1 MPDVKRQEISEE
13 FRKIRMDGFDA
24 EQKIKARNDK
34 TESFGNIIRGPA
46 HQCLD
51 EGQPVDDIQPRLS
64 GKGAAAPPHD
74 LHEPQAPSAALSDVL
89 LESFRSESDG
99 QTLVQV

>member
-34 TESFGNIIRGPA
+34 TESLGDIYRGPA

-51 EGQPVDDIQPRLS
+51 EGQPVDDTQPRLP

-74 LHEPQAPSAALSDVL
+74 LHEAQAPSAALGDVL
-89 LESFRSESDG
+89 LQSFRGQSYG

>member
-34 TESFGNIIRGPA
+34 TESLGDINRGPA
-46 HQCLD
+46 HQCLN
-51 EGQPVDDIQPRLS
+51 EGQPVDDIKPRLT

-74 LHEPQAPSAALSDVL
+74 LHEAQAPIEHLSDIFP
-89 LESFRSESDG
+89 ESFRDRREG
-99 QTLVQV
+99 QTHPL